1 MYDEKC
7 LWEMKKNTDLI
18 YNSAVSLTGTEREN
32 LYQESKTGIKEWN
45 TVPRRQSVKL
55 AYVLITT
62 EPGLEEKV
70 FSELRTVKDVK
81 EVYTVYGV
89 YDVLA
94 KIEADSLR
102 ELKDIVSFKIR
113 RLNAVKNTLLMISDK
128 VAGAC
133 QNE

>member
-1 MYDEKC
+1 MYEEKC
-7 LWEMKKNTDLI
+7 LREMKKNADLI
-18 YNSAVSLTGTEREN
+18 YNSAVSHTGTEREN

-55 AYVLITT
+55 AYILIIT
-62 EPGLEEKV
+62 EPSLEEKV
-70 FSELRTVKDVK
+70 LSELRTVKGVK
-81 EVYTVYGV
+81 EAYAVYGV
-89 YDVLA
+89 YDV

-102 ELKDIVSFKIR
+102 ELKGMVSFRVR
-113 RLNAVKNTLLMISDK
+113 RLNAVKNTLLMVGDK